1 MTTTKYPKVS
11 YTHLTSNQCVELA
24 ALLRARVKQ
33 KDIARQ
39 LGKDPSSISR
49 EIKRNSR
56 DGKYYAIYARLKTK
70 DRRIEANKRF
80 RKIENDPKLRKY
92 IVSKLKK
99 YWSPE
104 QIAGRLKRKNKRT
117 IICHE
122 TIYQWVYKYRPRFK
136 KYLRCQKG
144 KYRRRYG
151 SKKREKARE
160 EAKKKRID
168 LRPEIV
174 NQRLRLG
181 DWEGDFVI
189 GSEKTKGIMT
199 HVERKSGY
207 GVADKVEHMLAE
219 TANNTIIKRFDQL
232 PKDKKHTITYDND
245 KTLTQH
251 DLIEER
257 IKTEIYFAY
266 PYHSWERG
274 CNENWNGLLRQF
286 FPKKMA
292 FANIQQEE
300 IEKAVHLINTRP
312 RKRLNYLTP
321 EEVFKEKNCTLD

>member
-1 MTTTKYPKVS
+1 MS
-11 YTHLTSNQCVELA
+11 YTHLTPDQRVELA
-24 ALLRARVKQ
+24 ALFRARVKQ

-39 LGKDPSSISR
+39 LGKDPSAISR
-49 EIKRNSR
+49 EINRNSQG
-56 DGKYYAIYARLKTK
+56 GKYYAGRAKRKTK
-70 DRRIEANKRF
+70 QRRITANKRF
-80 RKIENDPKLRKY
+80 RKIENNPKLRKY
-92 IVSKLKK
+92 IIRKLKK

-104 QIAGRLKRKNKRT
+104 QIAGRIDQEYKRMT
-117 IICHE
+117 ICHE
-122 TIYQWVYKYRPRFK
+122 TIYQWIYKHKPKLK

-151 SKKREKARE
+151 SRKAEIARE

-168 LRPEIV
+168 IRPEIV
-174 NQRLRLG
+174 NQRSRLG
-181 DWEGDFVI
+181 DWEGDFI
-189 GSEKTKGIMT
+189 LGLERTKGIMT

-207 GVADKVEHMLAE
+207 GVADKVEQLLAE
-219 TANNTIIKRFDQL
+219 TANDTVVKRFDRL

-245 KTLTQH
+245 KILTQH

-257 IKTEIYFAY
+257 TKTDIYFAY

-286 FPKKMA
+286 FPKKMS
-292 FANIQQEE
+292 FVNIQQEE

>member
-1 MTTTKYPKVS
+1 M
-11 YTHLTSNQCVELA
+11 ELA
-24 ALLRARVKQ
+24 ALLRVKVKQ

-39 LGKDPSSISR
+39 LGRDPASISR
-49 EIKRNSR
+49 EIKRNGK
-56 DGKYYAIYARLKTK
+56 DGKYYAIYARRKTK
-70 DRRIEANKRF
+70 ARRLKANKRF

-92 IVSKLKK
+92 IVAKLKK

-104 QIAGRLKRKNKRT
+104 QIAGRLKRKNGKT

-122 TIYQWVYKYRPRFK
+122 TIYRWVYKYRPIFK
-136 KYLRCQKG
+136 KYLRCRKG

-151 SKKREKARE
+151 SKKTEIARE

-168 LRPEIV
+168 IRPPIV
-174 NQRLRLG
+174 DQRSRIG
-181 DWEGDFVI
+181 DWEGDFII
-189 GSEKTKGIMT
+189 GLEKIKGMMT
-199 HVERKSGY
+199 HVERASGY
-207 GVADKVEHMLAE
+207 GVADKIEQLLAE
-219 TANNTIIKRFDQL
+219 TANDAAVRRFDRI
-232 PKDKKHTITYDND
+232 PKDKKYTITYDND

-257 IKTEIYFAY
+257 AKVEIYFAH

-286 FPKKMA
+286 FPKKTP